1 MPGIFIT
8 ATDTE
13 VGKTIVTAGLLR
25 RLRLDD
31 FDAVSMKPIQTGG
44 IPRVDGRLLAPD
56 LTFHDMV
63 AGLKSNDEDLDMR
76 SPYVYEPACSPHLA
90 ARIAKRYPDL
100 DRIAKCFRQLE
111 EQHDAVLVEGAGGV
125 YAPIDESHT
134 MLELIKRLNLPVV
147 IVARRGLG
155 TINHTL
161 LTVVALRNVNAKILG
176 IVFNE
181 AEPVERDFIRQDNPP
196 TVTAFTKLPILA
208 DIDYLDELNHDHD
221 AAWAH
226 FDRCA
231 ADLYVEVES
240 VLKQ

>member
-25 RLRLDD
+25 RLRLDNL
-31 FDAVSMKPIQTGG
+31 DAVSMKPIQTGG
-44 IPRVDGRLLAPD
+44 IPRIDGRLLAPD
-56 LTFHDMV
+56 LTFHDTI
-63 AGLKSNDEDLDMR
+63 AGLKATDDDLELR

-90 ARIAKRYPDL
+90 ARMAKRYPDL
-100 DRIAKCFRQLE
+100 GHIADRFRQLE
-111 EQHDAVLVEGAGGV
+111 ERHDAVIVEGAGGV

-134 MLELIKRLNLPVV
+134 MLDLIKRLNLPVV

-161 LTVVALRNVNAKILG
+161 LTVVALRNVKANILG

-181 AEPVERDFIRQDNPP
+181 AEPVERDFIRQDNPA
-196 TVTAFTKLPILA
+196 TVEAFAQAPILA
-208 DIDYLDELNHDHD
+208 DIDYLDELDHDHD

-231 ADLYVEVES
+231 ADLFVEVES
-240 VLKQ
+240 LLKS